1 MKNIALI
8 ISTLLIITSCSNK
21 EANTTETVNTPTT
34 EQNVITL
41 TEAQMKNTRIQTNQ
55 LSSQQVSST
64 LTLNGVI
71 DIPPK
76 DQAIISSP
84 SGGYIKTAN
93 IMQGDFVNKGQTLI
107 TLEDANY
114 VQLQQDYLTALSN
127 YEYAQKDYQR
137 QKELNQSQATSDQ
150 NMQIAQTTAK
160 NQQIQINALAEKLRI
175 LGINPRNISPKN
187 IQKTIALKAPIS
199 GYITRINAHIGQYIS
214 PTDQL
219 FEIINTQNAQIQ
231 LKTFEKDLP
240 YLKKGQ
246 KVYAYINQDPDKKY
260 TAEIIQIAQ
269 NFNTDKSLSV
279 FCRFIDPS
287 TNLTAGTFVN
297 ATIEI
302 KAQQRQALP
311 EDAVVTWEGKQYI
324 FEKIAPNTFKML
336 PISIGNSENGYI
348 EIIGDSDQ
356 FAQKKIVTK
365 GAYHLLMG
373 LKNVE
378 E

>member
-21 EANTTETVNTPTT
+21 EANTTDTVNTPTT

-41 TEAQMKNTRIQTNQ
+41 TEAQMKNTTIQTNQ

-231 LKTFEKDLP
+231 LKAFEKDLP

-287 TNLTAGTFVN
+287 TNLTAGTFVS
-297 ATIEI
+297 ATVEIE
-302 KAQQRQALP
+302 AQQRQALP

-324 FEKIAPNTFKML
+324 FEEIAPNTFKML

-348 EIIGDSDQ
+348 EIIGNSDQ

>member
-21 EANTTETVNTPTT
+21 EANTTDTVNTPTT

-41 TEAQMKNTRIQTNQ
+41 TEAQMKNTTIQTNQ

-64 LTLNGVI
+64 LMLNGVI

-231 LKTFEKDLP
+231 LKAFEKDLP

-287 TNLTAGTFVN
+287 TNLTAGTFVS
-297 ATIEI
+297 ATVEIE
-302 KAQQRQALP
+302 AQQKQALP

-324 FEKIAPNTFKML
+324 FEEIAPNTFKML

-348 EIIGDSDQ
+348 EIISDSEQ